1 MDMGPFS
8 VTEPIPA
15 HVDGRDTS
23 QEMRLSLPVI
33 CEISTRTKLLQTDR
47 VSAVHNM
54 LRAL

>member
-33 CEISTRTKLLQTDR
+33 CKISTRTKLLQTDR